1 MKISP
6 KTKATIKTVSHFALL
21 GLAAV
26 VLVKIYKTA
35 DQYEKLGKKI
45 NAEGVKYLL
54 K

>member
-6 KTKATIKTVSHFALL
+6 KAKATIKTVSHFALL

-35 DQYEKLGKKI
+35 NEYERLGKNI
-45 NAEGVKYLL
+45 NEQGVKYLIR
-54 K
+54 

>member
-6 KTKATIKTVSHFALL
+6 KTAKTIKTVSHFALL

-26 VLVKIYKTA
+26 VLVKVYKTA
-35 DQYEKLGKKI
+35 DQYQKLGEKI
-45 NAEGVKYLL
+45 NAEGLKYLI